1 VATYDH
7 NAVSGAKGR
16 DQRPS
21 CAPSPSRLLRDAL
34 SVGARPPASPAV
46 IVLNRVWPVALIV
59 LIRAPVRALR
69 SARGEQEMQI
79 TGLRSL
85 ALTLLALAVAFSL
98 GTLIGFERQWRQRS
112 AGLRTTTLVATG
124 AAAFA
129 DMGLRL
135 RGVEG
140 ATQIIAYIVSGIG
153 FLGAGVIL
161 KDGTNIRGL
170 NTAATLWCSAAVGA
184 FSGSG
189 LLIEAVSL
197 TLFVLAGNTLLR
209 PLVNYINRRPM
220 DERATEALY
229 TIHVTCDRE
238 VVSDVR
244 DLLYVRLEAANYPIR
259 EIETLSEGDDQV
271 ELAADLVPTTV
282 EPAELDAVISSLK
295 QSAKIKSATW
305 TVATTA

>member
-1 VATYDH
+1 MPGLY
-7 NAVSGAKGR
+7 
-16 DQRPS
+16 P
-21 CAPSPSRLLRDAL
+21 LLRT
-34 SVGARPPASPAV
+34 
-46 IVLNRVWPVALIV
+46 VL
-59 LIRAPVRALR
+59 
-69 SARGEQEMQI
+69 
-79 TGLRSL
+79 SL
-85 ALTLLALAVAFSL
+85 ALAFLL

-135 RGVEG
+135 TGTEG
-140 ATQIIAYIVSGIG
+140 ATRIIAYIVSGIG

-184 FSGSG
+184 FCGSG
-189 LLIEAVSL
+189 LLAESVVL

-209 PLVNYINRRPM
+209 PLVNYINRRPI
-220 DERATEALY
+220 DERVTEALY
-229 TIHVTCDRE
+229 SIHVVCGHE
-238 VVSDVR
+238 AVSDAR
-244 DLLYVRLEAANYPIR
+244 DLLFAQLEGANYPIR
-259 EIETLSEGDDQV
+259 EIETVSEGEDKV

-282 EPAELDAVISSLK
+282 DPSELDAVVAALK
-295 QSAKIKSATW
+295 RSDIINSATW